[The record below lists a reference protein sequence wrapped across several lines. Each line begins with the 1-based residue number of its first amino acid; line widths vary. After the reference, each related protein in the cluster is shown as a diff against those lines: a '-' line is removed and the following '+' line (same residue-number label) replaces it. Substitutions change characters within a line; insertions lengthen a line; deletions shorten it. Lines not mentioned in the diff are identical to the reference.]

1 MRRAVAVVPVLALAA
16 LLAAAGEAGAGE
28 AGTAAARAPDATP
41 SPPAR
46 IAAPAPDPAARQRKI
61 VAAAYEQIGITL
73 TYDATYVRLDYPG
86 GDVPPERGVCSDVVI
101 RALRGIGLDLQ
112 QAVHE
117 DMRAHFRAYPQR
129 WGLRGADRNIDHR
142 RVPNLETWFRRAGYE
157 APAGSR
163 WRPGDIVSWRLPNGL
178 PHIAIVAD
186 RPGSDG
192 REWLVVHNIGQ
203 GTRVEAPAADWQPV
217 GHFRLPPEPAVLG
230 GRTR

>member
-1 MRRAVAVVPVLALAA
+1 MRRAPARAVSFAVAL
-16 LLAAAGEAGAGE
+16 LLAASAVAPVGISL
-28 AGTAAARAPDATP
+28 AA
-41 SPPAR
+41 
-46 IAAPAPDPAARQRKI
+46 AAPASRPSSPAAAADPAARQRKI
-61 VAAAYEQIGITL
+61 VAAAYDQIGITL
-73 TYDATYVRLDYPG
+73 TYDAAYTRLEYPG
-86 GDVPPERGVCSDVVI
+86 GDVPPERGVCSDVVV

-192 REWLVVHNIGQ
+192 QWLVVHNIGQ
-203 GTRVEAPAADWQPV
+203 GTRVEAAAADWVPV
-217 GHFRLPPEPAVLG
+217 GHFRLPPEPTALR
-230 GRTR
+230 GRAR

>member
-1 MRRAVAVVPVLALAA
+1 MRRVAASLVVVAALAA
-16 LLAAAGEAGAGE
+16 ATGDVAAA
-28 AGTAAARAPDATP
+28 APV
-41 SPPAR
+41 
-46 IAAPAPDPAARQRKI
+46 AAPGVRSTGGAAGSTLATPDPAARQRAI
-61 VAAAYEQIGITL
+61 VAAAYAQVGITL
-73 TYDATYVRLDYPG
+73 TYDPAYVRLDYPG
-86 GDVPPERGVCSDVVI
+86 GDVPPERGVCSDVVV

-117 DMRAHFRAYPQR
+117 DMRAHFGAYPQR

-203 GTRVEAPAADWQPV
+203 GARIEAPAADWVPV
-217 GHFRLPPEPAVLG
+217 GHYRLPAEPVELD